1 MKMRRLFPERFK
13 WRMNDR
19 LPGQTLKRKKWIYAS
34 IVLTCAVFDVLIL
47 FILGKAI
54 PLLVDAAPYLPKEYA
69 QAYTHVTTL
78 RDESRP
84 RLRDEINAIAFSPDG
99 QTLAAG
105 GHRKILIWNV
115 NSGTLITTL
124 KVDKGWTNAV
134 AVAFSS
140 DGKTLASVSSRPRKI
155 MEQGILVDPSM
166 PMQEEW
172 GQYFV
177 PHTVRLWNV
186 NTGSTRLTFTADTL
200 PIIGLEFS
208 PDSAKLLTVSQQ
220 GFVGVYDNVTG
231 HHEHLSG
238 SVHVYNAIGRIHTLD
253 AWMFQERR
261 ETFAVAFSTDRKI
274 FAVGKQAAVTQLC
287 DVADAEVELWDA
299 DTGYP
304 LHTFKRPGEPI
315 NLLTFS
321 PDSKTLASVSGSWS
335 RRNDGRNTIFIWD
348 VENRRLITT
357 INVGDV
363 GERGV
368 LTLKFAP
375 DSITLASA
383 HVDGTVHLWD
393 ITGRVKKGKHMIENE
408 GRKELKQ

>member
-1 MKMRRLFPERFK
+1 MKTRRRFPERFR

-34 IVLTCAVFDVLIL
+34 IVLICAVFDVCLLYITD
-47 FILGKAI
+47 KAI
-54 PLLVDAAPYLPKEYA
+54 YALLADAPYLSKEYA

-78 RDESRP
+78 RDASRP

-105 GHRKILIWNV
+105 GHRKILIWDV

-124 KVDKGWTNAV
+124 KVDEGWMQAV

-140 DGKTLASVSSRPRKI
+140 DGKTVASVSSRPRKI
-155 MEQGILVDPSM
+155 MKQGILVDPSM
-166 PMQEEW
+166 LMQEEA

-186 NTGSTRLTFTADTL
+186 NTGSVRLTFTADTL
-200 PIIGLEFS
+200 PIVGLEFS

-220 GFVGVYDNVTG
+220 GFVGVYDSVTG
-231 HHEHLSG
+231 QHEHLSS
-238 SVHVYNAIGRIHTLD
+238 SVHVYNAISRSHTLNTWNVWLLGHRD
-253 AWMFQERR
+253 P
-261 ETFAVAFSTDRKI
+261 FAVAFSTDRKI
-274 FAVGKQAAVTQLC
+274 FAVGKRAIVTQVC
-287 DVADAEVELWDA
+287 DVADAEVELWDT

-304 LHTFKRPGEPI
+304 LHTFKRPGGPI
-315 NLLTFS
+315 DLLTFS
-321 PDSKTLASVSGSWS
+321 PDSKTLASVSGDWS
-335 RRNDGRNTIFIWD
+335 RGSDRRNTIFIWD
-348 VENRRLITT
+348 VENRRLLTT

-368 LTLKFAP
+368 RTLKFAP
-375 DSITLASA
+375 DSVTLASG
-383 HVDGTVHLWD
+383 HINGTVHIWD
-393 ITGRVKKGKHMIENE
+393 ITGRTN
-408 GRKELKQ
+408 R

>member
-1 MKMRRLFPERFK
+1 MKTRRRFPERFR

-34 IVLTCAVFDVLIL
+34 IVLICAAFDVLLL
-47 FILGKAI
+47 FIADKALS
-54 PLLVDAAPYLPKEYA
+54 PLLEDAPYLPEKYA

-84 RLRDEINAIAFSPDG
+84 RLRDEINTIAFSPDG

-105 GHRKILIWNV
+105 GHRKILIWDV
-115 NSGTLITTL
+115 SSRTLITTL
-124 KVDKGWTNAV
+124 KVDEGWTNAV

-140 DGKTLASVSSRPRKI
+140 DGTTVASVSSRPRDI
-155 MEQGILVDPSM
+155 MKQRILVDPSM
-166 PMQEEW
+166 PMQEAA

-177 PHTVRLWNV
+177 PHTVRLWDV
-186 NTGSTRLTFTADTL
+186 NTGSMLLTFTTDTL
-200 PIIGLEFS
+200 PIVGLEFS

-220 GFVGVYDNVTG
+220 GFVGVYDSVTG

-238 SVHVYNAIGRIHTLD
+238 SVHVYNAISRIHTVGT
-253 AWMFQERR
+253 WMSGYR
-261 ETFAVAFSTDRKI
+261 ETFAAAFSTDRKI
-274 FAVGKQAAVTQLC
+274 FAVGKRAIVTQLC
-287 DVADAEVELWDA
+287 DVADAEIELWDA
-299 DTGYP
+299 DTGYL

-348 VENRRLITT
+348 VENRRLLTT

-368 LTLKFAP
+368 LTLKFAL
-375 DSITLASA
+375 DNITLASG
-383 HVDGTVHLWD
+383 HINGTVNLWD
-393 ITGRVKKGKHMIENE
+393 ITGRVKK
-408 GRKELKQ
+408 